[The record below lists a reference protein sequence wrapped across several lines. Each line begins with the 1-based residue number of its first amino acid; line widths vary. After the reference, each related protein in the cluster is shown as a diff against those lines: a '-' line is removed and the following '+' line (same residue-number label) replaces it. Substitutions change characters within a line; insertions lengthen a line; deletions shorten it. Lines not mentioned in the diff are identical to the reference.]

1 MLHTINE
8 IPNNKQLTKGSWGL
22 STWETFG
29 VLCAVS
35 LVVFFVQDQ
44 LILTKD
50 VYYSLL
56 GEQMALDRIDALLNF
71 QAKWKWVNYVVIPFM
86 LLLQSA
92 IIAACMFTGAIL
104 LDWKLPYRAFFG
116 LVIRA
121 MAVVTMGKILQTI
134 ILLFMDIQSMDD
146 FYQAD
151 WFSLLGWVG
160 KANLPELAMVPASFL
175 NVFEVLFWILLAAG
189 VRQLSEKAK
198 GLGFVAGT
206 YGVGLVLWCLFLV
219 YLQVNF
225 GS

>member
-1 MLHTINE
+1 MLHTINK
-8 IPNNKQLTKGSWGL
+8 IPNKKQLTKGSWGL

-56 GEQMALDRIDALLNF
+56 GEQMAIDRIDALLNF

-92 IIAACMFTGAIL
+92 TIAACMFTGAIL
-104 LDWKLPYRAFFG
+104 LDWKIPYRAFFG

-134 ILLFMDIQSMDD
+134 ILLFMNIQSMDD
-146 FYQAD
+146 FYRAD

-160 KANLPELAMVPASFL
+160 KANLPELAMAPASFL
-175 NVFEVLFWILLAAG
+175 NVFEVLFWVLLAAG
-189 VRQLSEKAK
+189 VRQLSENAK

>member
-8 IPNNKQLTKGSWGL
+8 IQNNKQLTKGSWGL

-56 GEQMALDRIDALLNF
+56 GEQMAIDRIDALLNF

-92 IIAACMFTGAIL
+92 TIAACMFTGAIL
-104 LDWKLPYRAFFG
+104 LDWKIPYRAFFG

-134 ILLFMDIQSMDD
+134 ILLFMNIQSMDD
-146 FYQAD
+146 FYRAD

-160 KANLPELAMVPASFL
+160 KANLPELAMAPASFL
-175 NVFEVLFWILLAAG
+175 NVFEVLFWLLLAAG

-198 GLGFVAGT
+198 GLGFVVGT
-206 YGVGLVLWCLFLV
+206 YGVGLVLWCLFLM